1 MCLAI
6 PARIVAIDEATDM
19 ATVTLGNV
27 KKEVSIALID
37 DAKIDEYVLLHVGYA
52 LHKISEEEAAR
63 TLAMFDEAELLEE
76 IEDMGAEVAGAKA

>member
-6 PARIVAIDEATDM
+6 PARIVAIDEATDT

-27 KKEVSIALID
+27 KKDISIALID

-52 LHKISEEEAAR
+52 LHKISEEEAER
-63 TLAMFDEAELLEE
+63 TLAIFDEVELMEE
-76 IEDMGAEVAGAKA
+76 FTGETTEVSA

>member
-6 PARIVAIDEATDM
+6 PARIVALDEATDM

-27 KKEVSIALID
+27 KKDISIALID

-63 TLAMFDEAELLEE
+63 TLAIFDEVELMDEFTGE
-76 IEDMGAEVAGAKA
+76 TSEVKA

>member
-6 PARIVAIDEATDM
+6 PARVVAIEIETDS

-27 KKEVSIALID
+27 RKNICIALLDDVQID
-37 DAKIDEYVLLHVGYA
+37 DYVLLHVGYA

-76 IEDMGAEVAGAKA
+76 FEGDAA

>member
-6 PARIVAIDEATDM
+6 PARIVAIEAETDS

-27 KKEVSIALID
+27 KKNISIVLLDDVQID
-37 DAKIDEYVLLHVGYA
+37 DYVLLHVGYA
-52 LHKISEEEAAR
+52 LHKVSEEEAAR

-76 IEDMGAEVAGAKA
+76 FEGTTA

>member
-6 PARIVAIDEATDM
+6 PARIVAIDEETDM
-19 ATVTLGNV
+19 ATVTLGYV
-27 KKEVSIALID
+27 KKEVSVALID

-76 IEDMGAEVAGAKA
+76 IEEMGAAEAGARA

>member
-6 PARIVAIDEATDM
+6 PARIVAIDEAADM

-27 KKEVSIALID
+27 KKDISIALIED
-37 DAKIDEYVLLHVGYA
+37 VKVDEYVLLHVGYA

-63 TLAMFDEAELLEE
+63 TLEMFDEAEIMEE
-76 IEDMGAEVAGAKA
+76 FTGEEVNS